1 MLLLLQL
8 QSVKISR
15 QLAASTP
22 EHGENVACYSF
33 AIQGAMPVILNCA
46 PTERFEP
53 HGLQIFSG
61 LLRLQSKGRRVQ
73 VNPMAGLQDLPYIRP
88 I

>member
-1 MLLLLQL
+1 MLLLQL

-53 HGLQIFSG
+53 HGLQISQGCSDCNLREARSG
-61 LLRLQSKGRRVQ
+61 ESHGW
-73 VNPMAGLQDLPYIRP
+73 LQDLPYIRP